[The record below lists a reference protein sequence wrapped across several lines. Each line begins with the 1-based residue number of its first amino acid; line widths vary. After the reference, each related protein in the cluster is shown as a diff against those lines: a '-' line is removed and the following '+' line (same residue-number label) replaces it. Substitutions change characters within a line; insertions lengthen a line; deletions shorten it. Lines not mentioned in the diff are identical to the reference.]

1 MLNLEGT
8 SNSTTNMIKKVV
20 VQNKYL
26 IIIDTLASEPGPMHE
41 STSI

>member
-26 IIIDTLASEPGPMHE
+26 IIDTLASEPGPMHE